1 MLIKKIFAKNP
12 YEPKNPLLIN
22 QYKQTVLKHF
32 NNPKA
37 LIENSNEMNMF
48 REISV
53 IVVKMKNIQ
62 WYDHKY
68 DKWWQN
74 LNQ

>member
-12 YEPKNPLLIN
+12 YEPTNPLLIN
-22 QYKQTVLKHF
+22 KYKQTVLKHF

-53 IVVKMKNIQ
+53 IVVKMRNIQ
-62 WYDHKY
+62 
-68 DKWWQN
+68 
-74 LNQ
+74 

>member
-12 YEPKNPLLIN
+12 YEPTNPLLIN
-22 QYKQTVLKHF
+22 KYKQTVLKHF

-53 IVVKMKNIQ
+53 IVVKMRNIQ
-62 WYDHKY
+62 WYDYKY
-68 DKWWQN
+68 DKWWQT
-74 LNQ
+74 